1 MKKYILFLLLLCN
14 IPITVHGEGN
24 VRLISTYPSDETA
37 FTQGFEL
44 TYEGNLLHS
53 TGRYGLSIIGF
64 LNLKTGNLETKQN
77 LDSRYFGEGV
87 TATPAGIWSVTWR
100 EQTAFL
106 WDHNLQT
113 LKRTSRYQGE
123 GWGLAYDNNR
133 HVIWMSNGSATL
145 QKRDI
150 DTFELLGELNI
161 TENNQAIDQLNELE
175 YVDNVIYANIWQT
188 NDIIKIDANS
198 GEVLQRYNLTSML
211 KELAL
216 TEYQR
221 TNMDVLNGIAHIE
234 KNRFY
239 ITGKL
244 YPVVLEVELSE

>member
-1 MKKYILFLLLLCN
+1 M
-14 IPITVHGEGN
+14 N
-24 VRLISTYPSDETA
+24 VND
-37 FTQGFEL
+37 
-44 TYEGNLLHS
+44 
-53 TGRYGLSIIGF
+53 
-64 LNLKTGNLETKQN
+64 
-77 LDSRYFGEGV
+77 
-87 TATPAGIWSVTWR
+87 
-100 EQTAFL
+100 
-106 WDHNLQT
+106 
-113 LKRTSRYQGE
+113 
-123 GWGLAYDNNR
+123 
-133 HVIWMSNGSATL
+133 SATL

-150 DTFELLGELNI
+150 DTFKLLGELNI

-211 KELAL
+211 KELPL

-244 YPVVLEVELSE
+244 YPVVLEVELSEYILGLLPDFNTVNFVFIGADNKGNIRGLL